1 MMILE
6 LGGIDTTTH
15 PQNQVSGFNYILS
28 IKAQKTFG
36 RQINLN
42 FILQDDHG
50 DFYCSCNN

>member
-1 MMILE
+1 MILE
-6 LGGIDTTTH
+6 SGCIDTTTH
-15 PQNQVSGFNYILS
+15 PQNQVSGFNYNLS

-50 DFYCSCNN
+50 NFYCSCNN

>member
-15 PQNQVSGFNYILS
+15 PQNQVSGFDCILS

-36 RQINLN
+36 RQINLD